1 MRLRNVIGEFLWV
14 IPVLA
19 GTFFL
24 LVKFGE
30 QISMEHRAEVAVNE
44 ALAGLDI
51 AVCRADPL
59 TVAYLQ
65 EADNALWEAS
75 QDAQSYYLRKEAD
88 QESQLAARFQFR
100 FLQWQAIEPPAC
112 LAVIHEHMLDYFR
125 AYERAYTVKYE
136 GILGEI
142 LDPVYSGYIGVGVE
156 NLEIAWRLIDA
167 LKDHPRPPGN
177 YKFLQA

>member
-88 QESQLAARFQFR
+88 QESQLAARFP
-100 FLQWQAIEPPAC
+100 FL
-112 LAVIHEHMLDYFR
+112 
-125 AYERAYTVKYE
+125 
-136 GILGEI
+136 
-142 LDPVYSGYIGVGVE
+142 
-156 NLEIAWRLIDA
+156 
-167 LKDHPRPPGN
+167 
-177 YKFLQA
+177 FLLWHAT